1 MKISSVEFVKS
12 AVKTKDL
19 PPELRGEIAFAGRSN
34 VGKSSLI
41 NTLVNRKKLAK
52 ISSTPGRTRTINY
65 FVINNEFYFVDL
77 PGYGYAKVSK
87 SMRKSWRPMV
97 DNYLK
102 SNRLDGLI
110 LIIDIRRDPGE
121 EELNFKMWLDKNK
134 IPVVFVLT
142 KCDKISRS
150 KRFSRI
156 KEITG
161 KLNVTK
167 SDVLVF
173 SAVSKEGKE
182 ELWQRLTSL
191 IFTETTG
198 EKG

>member
-12 AVKTKDL
+12 AVKVKDY
-19 PPELRGEIAFAGRSN
+19 PPESRGEVAFAGRSN

-65 FVINNEFYFVDL
+65 FVINDDFYFVDL

-87 SMRKSWRPMV
+87 SMRESWRPMV

-102 SNRLDGLI
+102 SKRLDGLI
-110 LIIDIRRDPGE
+110 LIIDIRRNPGE
-121 EELNFKMWLDKNK
+121 EELNFKLWLDKYK
-134 IPVVFVLT
+134 IPVIFVLT
-142 KCDKISRS
+142 KSDKIKRN

-156 KEITG
+156 KEITA

-182 ELWQRLTSL
+182 ELWQRIAGL
-191 IFTETTG
+191 ISA
-198 EKG
+198 EKV

>member
-12 AVKTKDL
+12 AVKVRDF

-65 FVINNEFYFVDL
+65 FVINDDFYFVDL

-87 SMRKSWRPMV
+87 SMRESWRPMV

-102 SNRLDGLI
+102 SKRLAGLI
-110 LIIDIRRDPGE
+110 LIIDIRRNPG
-121 EELNFKMWLDKNK
+121 
-134 IPVVFVLT
+134 
-142 KCDKISRS
+142 
-150 KRFSRI
+150 
-156 KEITG
+156 
-161 KLNVTK
+161 
-167 SDVLVF
+167 
-173 SAVSKEGKE
+173 
-182 ELWQRLTSL
+182 
-191 IFTETTG
+191 
-198 EKG
+198 